1 VAQGCSLLPVV
12 NVTTSLLNKFFP
24 GKDLAELIDFL
35 PYIGLDIE
43 GIDQEVLRV
52 EYNPNRP
59 DFASAYGI
67 VRALKGIL
75 GIETGIPK
83 FRLFMNS
90 IYKINVESSV
100 KQVRPIIVSLVA
112 KKSDVHDNDAIKQL
126 ISMQEDLHDGIGRR
140 RKKASIG
147 IHDLD
152 SIKFPITYKTVSD
165 DFSFVPLGELSSNTI
180 KQILNEFDIGRQYK
194 HILENS
200 NRYPIIVDGANNV
213 LSFPPI
219 INGNVTKVTPETNNL
234 FIEITANNQKAADDI
249 LAILAITF
257 HDIGFEIHSVSI
269 NSSGLIHVTPRM
281 DTLSIDV
288 GVGYINS
295 MLGLELTKNDIVC
308 FLKKSRL
315 DAYPADKD
323 IITCIIPR
331 YRTDILHAI
340 DIVEEVAIGYGI
352 YNLKPRMSAWT
363 SIGQKSS
370 LSIYFDIIRRTLAGL
385 NMLEVVNFS
394 LVNKKNQY
402 DLIGLKTPDNILSV
416 DATKSRD
423 HELLRASMIPSLLQS
438 LSHNVHWQYPQRLFE
453 IGKIFHLDNTIKES
467 WCLAAV
473 IAHNNT
479 DFTEIKSIMQTFLK
493 ITFNKDKEIF
503 TQENANP
510 FFIEGRSA
518 KVVLD
523 KKSVI
528 GMIGE
533 ITPLAIDNFKIRV
546 PVSAFELNLSQLL
559 GI

>member
-1 VAQGCSLLPVV
+1 MAQGCSLLPVV

-75 GIETGIPK
+75 AFETGIPK
-83 FRLFMNS
+83 FRLLMNS

-100 KQVRPIIVSLVA
+100 KEIRPIIVSLVA
-112 KKSDVHDNDAIKQL
+112 KKGDVHDNEVIKQL

-147 IHDLD
+147 IHDLE

-180 KQILNEFDIGRQYK
+180 KQILNEFDIGRQYR

-200 NRYPIIVDGANNV
+200 NRYPIIVDEANNI
-213 LSFPPI
+213 LSLPPI

-249 LAILAITF
+249 LAILAITL

-269 NSSGLIHVTPRM
+269 NSSGVIQVTPRM
-281 DTLSIDV
+281 NTLSIDV
-288 GVGYINS
+288 SVNYINS

-323 IITCIIPR
+323 TITCIIPR

-394 LVNKKNQY
+394 LVNKKSQY
-402 DLIGLKTPDNILSV
+402 ELIGLKTPDNILSV

-473 IAHNNT
+473 TAHNNA

-493 ITFNKDKEIF
+493 IAFNKDKEIF

-523 KKSVI
+523 KKSLV

>member
-1 VAQGCSLLPVV
+1 MIQ
-12 NVTTSLLNKFFP
+12 
-24 GKDLAELIDFL
+24 
-35 PYIGLDIE
+35 
-43 GIDQEVLRV
+43 
-52 EYNPNRP
+52 
-59 DFASAYGI
+59 
-67 VRALKGIL
+67 
-75 GIETGIPK
+75 
-83 FRLFMNS
+83 
-90 IYKINVESSV
+90 
-100 KQVRPIIVSLVA
+100 
-112 KKSDVHDNDAIKQL
+112 
-126 ISMQEDLHDGIGRR
+126 
-140 RKKASIG
+140 
-147 IHDLD
+147 
-152 SIKFPITYKTVSD
+152 
-165 DFSFVPLGELSSNTI
+165 
-180 KQILNEFDIGRQYK
+180 
-194 HILENS
+194 
-200 NRYPIIVDGANNV
+200 
-213 LSFPPI
+213 
-219 INGNVTKVTPETNNL
+219 
-234 FIEITANNQKAADDI
+234 
-249 LAILAITF
+249 
-257 HDIGFEIHSVSI
+257 
-269 NSSGLIHVTPRM
+269 VTPRM
-281 DTLSIDV
+281 NTLSIDV
-288 GVGYINS
+288 SVSYINS

-323 IITCIIPR
+323 TITCIIPR

-370 LSIYFDIIRRTLAGL
+370 LSIYFDIIRLTLAGL

-394 LVNKKNQY
+394 LVNKKSQY
-402 DLIGLKTPDNILSV
+402 ELIGLKTPDNILSV

-473 IAHNNT
+473 TAHNNA

-493 ITFNKDKEIF
+493 IAFNKDKEIF

-523 KKSVI
+523 KKSLV

>member
-1 VAQGCSLLPVV
+1 M
-12 NVTTSLLNKFFP
+12 SLLNKFFP
-24 GKDLAELIDFL
+24 GKTLNELIDSL

-43 GIDQEVLRV
+43 GIDNETIRV

-59 DFASAYGI
+59 DFASGYGI
-67 VRALKGIL
+67 IRALKGIL
-75 GIETGIPK
+75 DIETGIPK
-83 FRLFMNS
+83 FKLFKNN

-100 KQVRPIIVSLVA
+100 KQVRPVIVALAA
-112 KKSDVHDNDAIKQL
+112 KKIDVHDNEAIKQL
-126 ISMQEDLHDGIGRR
+126 ISIQEDLHNGIGRR

-152 SIKFPITYKTVSD
+152 TIKFPITYKTVSD
-165 DFSFVPLGELSSNTI
+165 DFSFVPLGIISSNTI
-180 KQILNEFDIGRQYK
+180 KQILNEFDSGRQYG
-194 HILENS
+194 HILEKS
-200 NRYPIIVDGANNV
+200 NRYPIIVDEDNNV

-340 DIVEEVAIGYGI
+340 DIVEEVVIGYGI

>member
-1 VAQGCSLLPVV
+1 MAQEYSPLPVV
-12 NVTTSLLNKFFP
+12 NITTSLLNKFFP
-24 GKDLAELIDFL
+24 EKDVTELLDLL
-35 PYIGLDIE
+35 PYVGLDIE
-43 GIDQEVLRV
+43 GLDNQAIRV

-59 DFASAYGI
+59 DFASPYGI
-67 VRALKGIL
+67 IRALKGIL
-75 GIETGIPK
+75 DIETGIPK
-83 FRLFMNS
+83 FRLFKNG
-90 IYKINVESSV
+90 IYKIQIDASV

-112 KKSDVHDNDAIKQL
+112 KTNNVHDNEAIRQL
-126 ISMQEDLHDGIGRR
+126 ISMQEDLHNGIGRK

-165 DFSFVPLGELSSNTI
+165 DFSFVPLGEVSSITI
-180 KQILNEFDIGRQYK
+180 KQILNELDIGRQYR
-194 HILENS
+194 HILDNS
-200 NRYPIIVDGANNV
+200 NRYPLIIDADNNV

-219 INGNVTKVTPETNNL
+219 INGNVTKVTPKTNNL
-234 FIEITANNQKAADDI
+234 LIEITANNQKAADDI

-257 HDIGFEIHSVSI
+257 QDIGFEIHNVSI
-269 NSSGLIHVTPRM
+269 NSSGVIHFTPRLE
-281 DTLSIDV
+281 TRSIDV
-288 GVGYINS
+288 DVSYINS
-295 MLGLELTKNDIVC
+295 MLGLELNKKDIVY

-315 DAYPADKD
+315 DAHPAGDD
-323 IITCIIPR
+323 IITCIVPR

-352 YNLKPRMSAWT
+352 YNLKPRMSAWS

-385 NMLEVVNFS
+385 NLLEVVNFS
-394 LVNKKNQY
+394 LVNKKSQY
-402 DLIGLKTPDNILSV
+402 ELMGLKVPDNVLSV
-416 DATKSRD
+416 DATKSED
-423 HELLRASMIPSLLQS
+423 HELLRESMIPSLLQS

-453 IGKIFHLDNTIKES
+453 IGTVFHLDNTIKES
-467 WCLAAV
+467 WCVAAV
-473 IAHNNT
+473 IAHNNA

-493 ITFNKDKEIF
+493 MAFDKDIF

-518 KVVLD
+518 TVLLD
-523 KKSVI
+523 KTSII
-528 GMIGE
+528 GIIGE

>member
-1 VAQGCSLLPVV
+1 
-12 NVTTSLLNKFFP
+12 
-24 GKDLAELIDFL
+24 
-35 PYIGLDIE
+35 LD
-43 GIDQEVLRV
+43 
-52 EYNPNRP
+52 
-59 DFASAYGI
+59 
-67 VRALKGIL
+67 
-75 GIETGIPK
+75 IETGIPK
-83 FRLFMNS
+83 LRLLKNG
-90 IYKINVESSV
+90 IYKIDVESSV

-112 KKSDVHDNDAIKQL
+112 KKNNVHDNEAIKQL
-126 ISMQEDLHDGIGRR
+126 ILMQEDLHNGIGRR

-152 SIKFPITYKTVSD
+152 SIKFPITYKTVTD
-165 DFSFVPLGELSSNTI
+165 DFFFVPLGVESSNTI
-180 KQILNEFDIGRQYK
+180 KQILNEFDVGRQYR

-200 NRYPIIVDGANNV
+200 NKYPIIVDADNNV

-219 INGNVTKVTPETNNL
+219 INGNVTKITPKTNNL

-257 HDIGFEIHSVSI
+257 QDMGFEIHNVSI
-269 NSSGLIHVTPRM
+269 SSSGVIQLTPKLE
-281 DTLSIDV
+281 TISIDV
-288 GVGYINS
+288 DVSYINS
-295 MLGLELTKNDIVC
+295 MLGLELTKKEIMS

-315 DAYPADKD
+315 DAYLSGTD
-323 IITCIIPR
+323 IITCIVPR

-370 LSIYFDIIRRTLAGL
+370 ISIYFDIIRRTLAGL

-394 LVNKKNQY
+394 LVNKKSQY
-402 DLIGLKTPDNILSV
+402 ELMGLKAPDNILSV
-416 DATKSRD
+416 DATKSED
-423 HELLRASMIPSLLQS
+423 HELLRESMIPSLLQT

-453 IGKIFHLDNTIKES
+453 IGTIFHLDNTIKES
-467 WCLAAV
+467 WCLAAAV
-473 IAHNNT
+473 AHNNA

-493 ITFNKDKEIF
+493 MAFDKDIF

>member
-1 VAQGCSLLPVV
+1 
-12 NVTTSLLNKFFP
+12 
-24 GKDLAELIDFL
+24 
-35 PYIGLDIE
+35 
-43 GIDQEVLRV
+43 
-52 EYNPNRP
+52 
-59 DFASAYGI
+59 
-67 VRALKGIL
+67 
-75 GIETGIPK
+75 
-83 FRLFMNS
+83 MNS
-90 IYKINVESSV
+90 IYKIDVESSV

-152 SIKFPITYKTVSD
+152 SIQFPITYKTVSD

-340 DIVEEVAIGYGI
+340 DIVEEVVIGYGI

>member
-1 VAQGCSLLPVV
+1 MAQEHSLLPVV
-12 NVTTSLLNKFFP
+12 NITTSLLNKFFP
-24 GKDLAELIDFL
+24 EKDVTELQELL
-35 PYIGLDIE
+35 PYVGLDIE
-43 GIDQEVLRV
+43 GFDNQVIRV

-59 DFASAYGI
+59 DFASPYGI
-67 VRALKGIL
+67 IRALKGIL
-75 GIETGIPK
+75 DIETGIPK
-83 FRLFMNS
+83 LRLFKNG
-90 IYKINVESSV
+90 IYKIDVESSV

-112 KKSDVHDNDAIKQL
+112 KKNNVHDNEAIKQL
-126 ISMQEDLHDGIGRR
+126 ILMQEDLHNGIGRR

-152 SIKFPITYKTVSD
+152 SIKFPITYKTVTD
-165 DFSFVPLGELSSNTI
+165 DFFFVPLGVESSNTI
-180 KQILNEFDIGRQYK
+180 KQILNEFDVGRQYR

-200 NRYPIIVDGANNV
+200 NKYPIIVDADNNV

-219 INGNVTKVTPETNNL
+219 INGNVTKITPKTNNL

-257 HDIGFEIHSVSI
+257 QDMGFEIHNVSI
-269 NSSGLIHVTPRM
+269 SSSGVIQLTPKLE
-281 DTLSIDV
+281 TISIDV
-288 GVGYINS
+288 DVSYINNII
-295 MLGLELTKNDIVC
+295 GLELTKKEIIS

-315 DAYPADKD
+315 DAYLSGID
-323 IITCIIPR
+323 IITCIVPR

-352 YNLKPRMSAWT
+352 YNLEPRMSAWT

-370 LSIYFDIIRRTLAGL
+370 ISIYFDIIRRTLAGL

-394 LVNKKNQY
+394 LVNKKSQY
-402 DLIGLKTPDNILSV
+402 EHMGLEAPDNILSV
-416 DATKSRD
+416 DATKSED
-423 HELLRASMIPSLLQS
+423 HELLRESMIPSLLQT
-438 LSHNVHWQYPQRLFE
+438 LSHNVHWPYPQRLFE
-453 IGKIFHLDNTIKES
+453 IGTIFHLDNTIKES
-467 WCLAAV
+467 WCLAAAV
-473 IAHNNT
+473 AHNNA

-493 ITFNKDKEIF
+493 MAFDKDIF

-518 KVVLD
+518 TVVLD

-546 PVSAFELNLSQLL
+546 PVSVFELNLSQLL

>member
-1 VAQGCSLLPVV
+1 MPVV
-12 NVTTSLLNKFFP
+12 NITTSLLNKFFP
-24 GKDLAELIDFL
+24 EKDVTELQELL
-35 PYIGLDIE
+35 PYVGLDIE
-43 GIDQEVLRV
+43 GLDNQVIRV

-59 DFASAYGI
+59 DFASPYGI
-67 VRALKGIL
+67 IRALKGIL
-75 GIETGIPK
+75 DIETGIPK
-83 FRLFMNS
+83 LRLLKNG
-90 IYKINVESSV
+90 IYKIDVESSV

-112 KKSDVHDNDAIKQL
+112 KKNNVHDNEAIKQL
-126 ISMQEDLHDGIGRR
+126 ISMQEDLHNGIGRR

-152 SIKFPITYKTVSD
+152 SIKFPITYKTVTD
-165 DFSFVPLGELSSNTI
+165 DFFFVPLGVESSNTI
-180 KQILNEFDIGRQYK
+180 KQVLNEFDVGRQYR

-200 NRYPIIVDGANNV
+200 NKYPIIVDADNNV

-219 INGNVTKVTPETNNL
+219 INGNVTKITPKTNNL

-257 HDIGFEIHSVSI
+257 QDMGFEIHNVSI
-269 NSSGLIHVTPRM
+269 SSSGVIQLTPKLE
-281 DTLSIDV
+281 TISIDV
-288 GVGYINS
+288 DVSYINS
-295 MLGLELTKNDIVC
+295 MLGLELTKKEIMS

-315 DAYPADKD
+315 DAYLSGTD
-323 IITCIIPR
+323 IITCIVPR

-352 YNLKPRMSAWT
+352 YNLKPRMCAWT

-370 LSIYFDIIRRTLAGL
+370 ISIYFDIIRRTLAGL

-394 LVNKKNQY
+394 LVNKKSQY
-402 DLIGLKTPDNILSV
+402 ELMGLKAPDNILSV
-416 DATKSRD
+416 DATKSED
-423 HELLRASMIPSLLQS
+423 HELLRESMIPSLLQS
-438 LSHNVHWQYPQRLFE
+438 LSHNVHWQYPQKLFE
-453 IGKIFHLDNTIKES
+453 IGKIFHKDNTIRES
-467 WCLAAV
+467 WCLGAV
-473 IAHNNT
+473 IAHNNA

-493 ITFNKDKEIF
+493 VGFDKDVY
-503 TQENANP
+503 TQENENP

-518 KVVLD
+518 RVILD
-523 KKSVI
+523 KRSNI

-533 ITPLAIDNFKIRV
+533 ITPLAIENFKIRV

>member
-1 VAQGCSLLPVV
+1 MAQECSLLPVI

-24 GKDLAELIDFL
+24 GKDLVKLIDFL

-43 GIDQEVLRV
+43 GIDNEVIRV

-75 GIETGIPK
+75 DIETGIPK
-83 FRLFMNS
+83 FHLLKNS

-100 KQVRPIIVSLVA
+100 KQVRPVIVSLVA
-112 KKSDVHDNDAIKQL
+112 KKSDVHDNEAIKQL

-152 SIKFPITYKTVSD
+152 SIKFPVTYKTVSD
-165 DFSFVPLGELSSNTI
+165 DFSFVPLGVLSSVTI
-180 KQILNEFDIGRQYK
+180 KQILNEFDIGRQYR

-200 NRYPIIVDGANNV
+200 NRYPIIVDEDNNV

-249 LAILAITF
+249 LAILGITF

-269 NSSGLIHVTPRM
+269 NSSGVIEVTPRM

-288 GVGYINS
+288 DVSYINS
-295 MLGLELTKNDIVC
+295 MLGLELTKNDIVW

-315 DAYPADKD
+315 DAYPADTD

-352 YNLKPRMSAWT
+352 YNFKPRMSAWT
-363 SIGQKSS
+363 SVGQKSS
-370 LSIYFDIIRRTLAGL
+370 LSIYLDIIRRTLAGL

-394 LVNKKNQY
+394 LVNKKSQY
-402 DLIGLKTPDNILSV
+402 ELMGLKTADNILSV
-416 DATKSRD
+416 DATKSKD

-467 WCLAAV
+467 WCLAAA

-479 DFTEIKSIMQTFLK
+479 DFTEIKSIMQTLLK
-493 ITFNKDKEIF
+493 IAFNKDVF
-503 TQENANP
+503 TQEDANP

-518 KVVLD
+518 TVVLD

-533 ITPLAIDNFKIRV
+533 VTPLAIDNFKIRV
-546 PVSAFELNLSQLL
+546 PVTAFELNLSQLL

>member
-1 VAQGCSLLPVV
+1 M
-12 NVTTSLLNKFFP
+12 SLLNKFFP
-24 GKDLAELIDFL
+24 GKTLNELIDSL

-43 GIDQEVLRV
+43 GIDNETIRV

-59 DFASAYGI
+59 DFASGYGI
-67 VRALKGIL
+67 IRALKGIL
-75 GIETGIPK
+75 DIETGIPK
-83 FRLFMNS
+83 FKLFKNN

-100 KQVRPIIVSLVA
+100 KQVRPVIVALAA
-112 KKSDVHDNDAIKQL
+112 KKIDVHDNEAIKQL
-126 ISMQEDLHDGIGRR
+126 ISIQEDLHNGIGRR

-152 SIKFPITYKTVSD
+152 TIKFPITYKTVSD
-165 DFSFVPLGELSSNTI
+165 DFSFVPLGIISSNTI
-180 KQILNEFDIGRQYK
+180 KQILNEFDSGRQYG
-194 HILENS
+194 HILEKS
-200 NRYPIIVDGANNV
+200 NRYPIIVDEDNNV

-340 DIVEEVAIGYGI
+340 DIVEEVVIGYGI

-493 ITFNKDKEIF
+493 ITFNKDNEIF